1 MMGWE
6 KCYLVPV
13 DRKKEGNNDD
23 EEVIQNN

>member
-6 KCYLVPV
+6 KFYLVPV